1 MTEYDIIR
9 SFSRNFRRSDKQQN
23 GLFESDAELIKIG
36 DQLWALTMDEFT
48 LEEDLFTSEN
58 PEVLGANL
66 AVATLSD
73 LFTSGADPV
82 WYMHSVSF
90 AKSVKSEFIEG
101 LAKGISS
108 VVNKVECSVC
118 GGDMGCAETWRYCG
132 FAMGQVPNNRPLT
145 RKMPLEPQ
153 SLWVT
158 GCLGDANLAALTGL
172 PTPCFELRFDESK
185 TIRSLACACIDTS
198 GGFFD
203 SLWMLHELNPGLRM
217 EIDLDCIPYASGL
230 RETAASAGFP
240 IEAALLGGA
249 GEYELLFS
257 VPEGTQIP
265 LDCVTCVGHARP
277 DTDSRVYLQ
286 RNDDLTFH
294 MIDPPPCPR
303 DAATVEDHIRDVML
317 MAKRLVEKSS

>member
-9 SFSRNFRRSDKQQN
+9 SFSQHFKRSNEQQN

-48 LEEDLFTSEN
+48 PEEDLFTSEN
-58 PEVLGANL
+58 PVALGANL

-73 LFTSGADPV
+73 LFASGADPV

-90 AKSVKSEFIEG
+90 AKSVDSEFIEG
-101 LAKGISS
+101 LSKGINS
-108 VVNKVECSVC
+108 VVDEVGCSVC
-118 GGDMGCAETWRYCG
+118 GGDMGCAVTWRYCG
-132 FAMGQVPNNRPLT
+132 FAMGHVLNNRPLT
-145 RKMPLEPQ
+145 RKIPNEPQ

-158 GCLGDANLAALTGL
+158 GSLGDANLAALSGSA
-172 PTPCFELRFDESK
+172 TPCFELRYDESK
-185 TIRSLACACIDTS
+185 VIRSLATACIDTS

-203 SLWMLHELNPGLRM
+203 SQWMLHELNPGLRL

-240 IEAALLGGA
+240 IQAALLGGA

-265 LDCVTCVGHARP
+265 LDCVTCVGQVRP
-277 DTDSRVYLQ
+277 DGESGVYLLQ
-286 RNDDLTFH
+286 NGRHTFH
-294 MIDPPPCPR
+294 MTEPPPCPR
-303 DAATVEDHIRDVML
+303 DAATVEDHIRDVIL
-317 MAKRLVEKSS
+317 MAKRLKT

>member
-9 SFSRNFRRSDKQQN
+9 SFSQNFRKSNEQRN
-23 GLFESDAELIKIG
+23 GLFESDAELINIG

-48 LEEDLFTSEN
+48 PEEDLFTSGN
-58 PEVLGANL
+58 PVALGANL

-73 LFTSGADPV
+73 LFASGADPV

-101 LAKGISS
+101 LSKGIGSI
-108 VVNKVECSVC
+108 VNRVGCSVC

-132 FAMGQVPNNRPLT
+132 FAMGQVPDNQPLT
-145 RKMPLEPQ
+145 RKMPIEPQ

-158 GCLGDANLAALTGL
+158 GNLGDANLAALTGS

-185 TIRSLACACIDTS
+185 AIRSLARSCIDTS

-217 EIDLDCIPYASGL
+217 EIDLDSIPYASGL
-230 RETAASAGFP
+230 RAIAASAGFP
-240 IEAALLGGA
+240 MEAALLGGA

-265 LDCVTCVGHARP
+265 LDCVTCVGHVRP
-277 DTDSRVYLQ
+277 DADSGVYLH
-286 RNDDLTFH
+286 RNGKHTFQ
-294 MIDPPPCPR
+294 MTDPPPCPR
-303 DAATVEDHIRDVML
+303 DAINVEDHIKDVMTI
-317 MAKRLVEKSS
+317 AQRFAE

>member
-9 SFSRNFRRSDKQQN
+9 SFSQNFKRSSEQQN
-23 GLFESDAELIKIG
+23 GLFESDAELIMIG

-48 LEEDLFTSEN
+48 PDEDLFTSEN
-58 PEVLGANL
+58 PVALGSNL
-66 AVATLSD
+66 AVATMSD
-73 LFTSGADPV
+73 LFASGADPV

-90 AKSVKSEFIEG
+90 AKSVDSEFIEG

-108 VVNKVECSVC
+108 VVNKVGCSVC

-145 RKMPLEPQ
+145 RKMPTEPQ

-158 GCLGDANLAALTGL
+158 GSLGDTNLAALIGS

-185 TIRSLACACIDTS
+185 AIRSMASACIDTS

-217 EIDLDCIPYASGL
+217 EIDLDCIPYASVL

-240 IEAALLGGA
+240 MEAALLGGA

-265 LDCVTCVGHARP
+265 LDCVTCVGHVRP
-277 DTDSRVYLQ
+277 DTDSGVYLH
-286 RNDDLTFH
+286 RNGRRTIH
-294 MIDPPPCPR
+294 MTEPPPCPR
-303 DAATVEDHIRDVML
+303 DAATVEDHIREVML
-317 MAKRLVEKSS
+317 MAKRLKV

>member
-9 SFSRNFRRSDKQQN
+9 SFSQNFKRSSEQQN

-36 DQLWALTMDEFT
+36 DQLWALTMDEFNPD
-48 LEEDLFTSEN
+48 EDLFTSEN

-73 LFTSGADPV
+73 LFASGADPV

-90 AKSVKSEFIEG
+90 AKSVDSEFIEG
-101 LAKGISS
+101 LSKGISS
-108 VVNKVECSVC
+108 VINEVGCSVC
-118 GGDMGCAETWRYCG
+118 GGDMGCAVTWRYCG

-145 RKMPLEPQ
+145 RKIPTEPQ

-158 GCLGDANLAALTGL
+158 GSLGDANLAALIGS

-185 TIRSLACACIDTS
+185 AIRSMASACIDTS

-203 SLWMLHELNPGLRM
+203 SLWMLHELNPGMRM
-217 EIDLDCIPYASGL
+217 EIDLDYIPYASGL
-230 RETAASAGFP
+230 RETAASTGFP
-240 IEAALLGGA
+240 MEAALLGGA

-265 LDCVTCVGHARP
+265 LDCVTCVGHVRP
-277 DTDSRVYLQ
+277 DMDSGVYLL
-286 RNDDLTFH
+286 RNGRHAFH
-294 MIDPPPCPR
+294 MTEPPPCPR
-303 DAATVEDHIRDVML
+303 DAETVEEHISDVMH
-317 MAKRLVEKSS
+317 MAHKLEA